1 MKKVLGMFFLV
12 ISAPLWAAGEG
23 SSPTPRTTKEGHSL
37 VCREGTTM
45 EVPDYDVKDGEIP
58 GQKCPKREVCLDT
71 NPNVVNFYDVTV
83 VRPFNEFEGPNYVTG
98 GTGSTC
104 LFEVCM
110 TEGDPNRPENLQN
123 YPAERTSHNP
133 VLCANHPEPTPE
145 PEPEPIPEPVDPGPI
160 PTPTPIPN
168 PEPEPK
174 LVSESKPECAFI
186 EPDRATGL
194 VGEEVLFELICREG
208 VKKVPCDRSVTAK
221 LLSPGTTAP
230 GAKVICQGNKCR
242 ASGSGV
248 GAVVAEVSAGN
259 LKLLNSTITIDV
271 VEVPSAHREI
281 LVPYASSIQ
290 GTVGQNLTFHV
301 NFPDRVQTYGGKVLL
316 YNLACTSC
324 KDKELVVKAGEIQLD
339 NINQGMGVRLFELLI
354 DENTQ
359 LGKYQLSVWL
369 VDAGIRTNV
378 LISGTSEVWI
388 KSNPKEPIRVIG
400 GEISTVLLNKEQ
412 TDMTAE
418 GWSWDVALT
427 YGKKFY
433 LPTIVAQAAV
443 ASGTELSIGGQQWW
457 LPSGYYNILLIGT
470 KGGQKVTFWYP
481 NALYSPGV
489 MLQ

>member
-58 GQKCPKREVCLDT
+58 GQKCPKREVCLDPT
-71 NPNVVNFYDVTV
+71 AKNYYVFGEEKSWNY
-83 VRPFNEFEGPNYVTG
+83 FEGRDYVVG
-98 GTGSTC
+98 GDGSLC
-104 LFEVCM
+104 
-110 TEGDPNRPENLQN
+110 R
-123 YPAERTSHNP
+123 YPDDSEP
-133 VLCANHPEPTPE
+133 DPEPTPEPE

-470 KGGQKVTFWYP
+470 KGGQKVNFWYS